1 MYMLKHDD
9 TNDQKGHSL
18 GVACVLFLGGGM
30 MKKMKNN
37 ICSNPTLRA
46 AGCMIFDVHALG

>member
-1 MYMLKHDD
+1 MLKHDD